1 MDILE
6 HTLLSAHNP
15 DSGRYDALRLAELL
29 AVTPKQ
35 MAAIVGYTPAGVRK
49 NPDSEKLQG
58 RLEHLTG
65 LVTRLKGQ
73 LDGNLSYV
81 KIWLKAPHPALE
93 NQSPLAAME
102 AGHLDAVEALVTMME
117 TGQSQ

>member
-1 MDILE
+1 MDLLE

-29 AVTPKQ
+29 AITPKQ
-35 MAAIVGYTPAGVRK
+35 MAAIVGYTSAGIRK
-49 NPDSEKLQG
+49 NPDSERLQG
-58 RLEHLTG
+58 RLEQLTNV
-65 LVTRLKGQ
+65 VTRLKDQ

-93 NQSPLAAME
+93 NQSPLAVME
-102 AGHLDAVEALVTMME
+102 QGHVDAVETLVYMMQ
-117 TGQSQ
+117 TGQPQ